1 MSDLDFSNKRVLV
14 VGGSS
19 GIGNGIAHG
28 FRARGAEVHVW
39 GTRGSADD
47 YSAEEGSDLE
57 GLHYA
62 KVNVADFDELSAYQ
76 APFDSLD
83 VLVQSQGFVRYKQ
96 AEYAKPGWDDV
107 MDINI
112 NSVMHTATKFK
123 PMLSE
128 ANGSIVIVSSV
139 SGLKANIGNPAYA
152 ASKAAAI
159 SLTKTLGQSWARD
172 GIRVNGL
179 APGLVPTK
187 LTAVTTKNE
196 KRSEAALRTIPVR
209 RYGTPEDMA
218 GAALFLASPLAA
230 YVQGHTLITDG
241 GLSL

>member
-1 MSDLDFSNKRVLV
+1 MTDLDFSGKRVLV

-28 FRARGAEVHVW
+28 FRMRGAEVHIW
-39 GTRGSADD
+39 GTRAGAGD
-47 YSAEEGSDLE
+47 YSAEEGSDLD

-62 KVNVADFDELSAYQ
+62 QVNVADYDELTAY
-76 APFDSLD
+76 APPFDALD

-123 PMLSE
+123 PMLST
-128 ANGSIVIVSSV
+128 ANGSLIIVSSV
-139 SGLKANIGNPAYA
+139 SGFQANIGNPAYA

-196 KRSEAALRTIPVR
+196 KRNEAMLRTIPLR
-209 RYGTPEDMA
+209 RAGTPEEMA
-218 GAALFLASPLAA
+218 GAALFLASPLAS
-230 YVQGHTLITDG
+230 YVQGHTLIADG
-241 GLSL
+241 GLTL